1 VATHASAQ
9 ARPDATEELRLFE
22 STERGLDPLGLDES
36 TGKGLDEAARR
47 LAAARAKASPA
58 PLPTPSRGEVLSSIE
73 GVTESVH
80 EVALK
85 LEQGLAFVRVR
96 MRFESRA
103 TLPAELAYR
112 LPLPPDAAVS
122 ALRACQAS
130 RCVDARAFAR
140 EQGVDARERGV
151 DAREQGGSARPGPRA
166 PRADAKSGA
175 PAPAAAGTNAGG
187 GGLQAGGPELS
198 ATRISDARGS
208 ALALRAASVAKD
220 APLTIELEYVASAE
234 LRGGVARFRLP
245 ARGYDPRAAPARIAL
260 SAPGLSKLEPAAELT
275 LDPWLP
281 LAVRAELA
289 EHPGRSALTTSAR
302 CGGSACAR
310 SFEASTAAPP
320 SPRETWLLLD
330 ASPSMEGPARNRAD
344 LALAGLLAGLPE
356 ATPLRA
362 FAFAARGQELSRS
375 PAGSA
380 SLAMLSDALSAKLGA
395 ASRPGALLDLAKH
408 ELERARPRLVVVS
421 DAKLDAAA
429 LRELRV
435 LRERGAELWLIDVG
449 GARPELRQVFEGV
462 VSLARDAEAP
472 GNGDLAPLE
481 EALRPLLGPRAGAGR
496 RRGEQYVLE
505 RRPPAPYVPRPGEP
519 WLSFWLARAT
529 PLAFRSTTRAAE
541 RFIPSLPFEGLPARE
556 QAPDTGMPR
565 QSVLSMLR
573 DQLVPQ
579 ARGCLRT
586 DRKGRADYAVSL
598 IFHALFAEREA
609 YDVRIEGKIP
619 EPLRQCLAVV
629 VQDLRIPSFSGR
641 ICVRYPIHTER
652 EPEAPVVELEPEA
665 AEQVERVIRAR

>member
-1 VATHASAQ
+1 VLSRIVLTFALSSAAVATHASAQ
-9 ARPDATEELRLFE
+9 VRPDATEELRLFE
-22 STERGLDPLGLDES
+22 STERGLDPLGLDDS

-47 LAAARAKASPA
+47 LAAARAKSSPP
-58 PLPTPSRGEVLSSIE
+58 PLPIPSRGEVLSSIE
-73 GVTESVH
+73 GVTESTH

-103 TLPAELAYR
+103 KLPAELAYR
-112 LPLPPDAAVS
+112 LPLPPEAALS

-130 RCVDARAFAR
+130 RCVDARPGLR
-140 EQGVDARERGV
+140 E
-151 DAREQGGSARPGPRA
+151 
-166 PRADAKSGA
+166 PRADAKNGA
-175 PAPAAAGTNAGG
+175 PARQAPGTNAAGNG
-187 GGLQAGGPELS
+187 PQVGGPELS

-208 ALALRAASVAKD
+208 AVALRAASVAKD

-234 LRGGVARFRLP
+234 LRGGVARFQLP

-260 SAPGLSKLEPAAELT
+260 GAPGLAKLEPAAELT

-289 EHPGRSALTTSAR
+289 ERPGRIALATSAR

-310 SFEASTAAPP
+310 SFEASAAAPP

-344 LALAGLLAGLPE
+344 LALAALLAGLPE

-362 FAFAARGQELSRS
+362 FAFAARGQELGRS
-375 PAGSA
+375 LAGAA
-380 SLAMLSDALSAKLGA
+380 SLAVLSDALSAKLGA
-395 ASRPGALLDLAKH
+395 ASRPGALLDLARH
-408 ELERARPRLVVVS
+408 DLERAHPRLVVVS

-429 LRELRV
+429 LRELRL
-435 LRERGAELWLIDVG
+435 LRERGAELWLVDVG
-449 GARPELRQVFEGV
+449 GARAEVRQVFEGV
-462 VSLARDAEAP
+462 VALARDANAA
-472 GNGDLAPLE
+472 GSGDLASLE
-481 EALRPLLGPRAGAGR
+481 EALRPLLGPRAAAGR
-496 RRGEQYVLE
+496 RRGEQHVLE
-505 RRPPAPYVPRPGEP
+505 RRPSAPYLPRPGEP

-529 PLAFRSTTRAAE
+529 PLAFRSATRAAE
-541 RFIPSLPFEGLPARE
+541 SFIPTLPFESLAARE
-556 QAPDTGMPR
+556 QAPDTSMPK

-586 DRKGRADYAVSL
+586 DRKGRADYAVNL
-598 IFHALFAEREA
+598 TFHALFAEREA
-609 YDVRIEGKIP
+609 YDVRIDGKIP

-629 VQDLRIPSFSGR
+629 VQDLRIPAFSGR
-641 ICVRYPIHTER
+641 IRVRYPIHTER
-652 EPEAPVVELEPEA
+652 EPESPVIELEPEA